1 MVRWLMAGALLVAAG
16 VPALAADEMATD
28 RPDFVE
34 SSDVVGKGRLQIETS
49 VAGERDRADGL
60 TARVLSTP
68 TLLRLGVSEDLELR
82 VETDGRLRSSVRDD
96 ATGVRVVERGWSDTA
111 VGVKWHLRD
120 GDEKT
125 ASPGIALLL
134 HADLDSGSA
143 AFRGKGVRPS
153 ARVVFEWELADDWS
167 FGAMPGLFVDRND
180 DDKRYVG
187 AIAAVTVGRDWLQGR
202 LHGFVELAGQRL
214 ASRRNGGSVVT
225 GDVGVSWK
233 ITPTLQVDAALFKGL
248 NRDAPDLGWTTGLS
262 VKF

>member
-1 MVRWLMAGALLVAAG
+1 MARWLIPGALCAAALS
-16 VPALAADEMATD
+16 PAFAADEMATD

-34 SSDVVGKGRLQIETS
+34 SSDVVGKGRLQLETS
-49 VAGERDRADGL
+49 VAGERDRSQGL
-60 TARVLSTP
+60 TSRVTSTP

-82 VETDGRLRSSVRDD
+82 VETDGRLRASVRDD

-111 VGVKWHLRD
+111 VGLKWHLQD
-120 GDEKT
+120 GDEK
-125 ASPGIALLL
+125 AGRPGMALLL

-153 ARVVFEWELADDWS
+153 VRLVFEWELAGDWS
-167 FGAMPGLFVDRND
+167 LGAMPGVFVDRND
-180 DDKRYVG
+180 DDRHYVG
-187 AIAAVTVGRDWLQGR
+187 GIAAVTLGRDWLEGR

-214 ASRRNGGSVVT
+214 ARRRNGGSVVT
-225 GDVGVSWK
+225 GDVGLSWK

-248 NRDAPDLGWTTGLS
+248 NRDAPDLAWTTGLS